1 MSDAPVL
8 GILGGGQLAQMM
20 ARAARPLGISCI
32 AIDPNPDACAAS
44 DAELWV
50 NAYDDTAALQRLADR
65 ADAVTFEFENVPAS
79 SLEILAEKVRIAPSA
94 EALRV
99 SSDRIVEKRFF
110 DSTGV
115 AIGPYREVSSAD
127 ELRAAVREL
136 GLPAVVKSC
145 SGGYD
150 GKGQRVLRTEADAQ
164 AAADWIET
172 TRCIYESFVSFDREL
187 SIVACRSGDGD
198 FVTYPLAE
206 NTHEQ
211 GMLVRSIAPADVTDE
226 TETQARRA
234 ARKIAE
240 RLGYVGV
247 FAIEFFD
254 VGGRLLANEMAP
266 RVHNTG
272 HWTIEGAGA
281 SQFENH
287 VRAVMGLG
295 LGPTRAIGHSE
306 MLNII
311 GKRPGAGVLEGIEG
325 AHLHDYAKA
334 ERRGRKIGHITVT
347 DPDAGRCREK
357 AEVIRGRL
365 RNELPVD

>member
-1 MSDAPVL
+1 MSDGPVL
-8 GILGGGQLAQMM
+8 GVLGGGQLAQMM
-20 ARAARPLGISCI
+20 ARAAKPLGISCI

-50 NAYDDTAALQRLADR
+50 SAYDNRETLLKLAER
-65 ADAVTFEFENVPAS
+65 ADVVTFEFENVPTS
-79 SLEILAEKVRIAPSA
+79 SLELLEGRVRIDPNA

-99 SSDRIVEKRFF
+99 SSDRIAEKRYFE
-110 DSTGV
+110 STGV
-115 AIGPYREVSSAD
+115 PIGPYREVSNAA
-127 ELRAAVREL
+127 ELDVAVREL

-150 GKGQRVLRTEADAQ
+150 GKGQRVLRTNVDATEARA
-164 AAADWIET
+164 WIGE
-172 TRCIYESFVSFDREL
+172 TRCIYESFVAFDREL
-187 SIVACRSGDGD
+187 SIIACRSREGE
-198 FVTYPLAE
+198 FVAFPLAE

-211 GMLVRSIAPADVTDE
+211 GMLVRSVAPANVTDE

-240 RLGYVGV
+240 RLDYVGV

-272 HWTIEGAGA
+272 HWTIEGART

-287 VRAVMGLG
+287 VRAVMGLP
-295 LGPTRAIGHSE
+295 LGSAEATGHSV

-311 GKRPGAGVLEGIEG
+311 GKRPAPDALAGVTG
-325 AHLHDYAKA
+325 AHIHDYAKA
-334 ERRGRKIGHITVT
+334 ERKGRKIGHITLT
-347 DPDAGRCREK
+347 GPDATICREQ
-357 AEVIRGRL
+357 AEIVNGRL
-365 RNELPVD
+365 GNLMPG

>member
-1 MSDAPVL
+1 MSNGPVL

-20 ARAARPLGISCI
+20 ARAARPLGVSCI
-32 AIDPNPDACAAS
+32 AVDPNPDACAAS
-44 DAELWV
+44 DTELWV
-50 NAYDDTAALQRLADR
+50 SAYDDHDTLLKLAER
-65 ADAVTFEFENVPAS
+65 ADVVTFEFENVPTS
-79 SLEILAEKVRIAPSA
+79 SLELLAGRVRIDPNA

-99 SSDRIVEKRFF
+99 SSDRIAEKRFF
-110 DSTGV
+110 ESTGV
-115 AIGPYREVSSAD
+115 PIGPFREVSSASD
-127 ELRAAVREL
+127 LDDAVRDL

-150 GKGQRVLRTEADAQ
+150 GKGQRVLRTESDTIEAR
-164 AAADWIET
+164 DWIGS
-172 TRCIYESFVSFDREL
+172 TRCIYESFVTFDREL
-187 SIVACRSGDGD
+187 SIIACRSNDGD

-211 GMLVRSIAPADVTDE
+211 GMLVRSIAPASVTDE
-226 TETQARRA
+226 TETQASRA

-272 HWTIEGAGA
+272 HWTIEGAET

-287 VRAVMGLG
+287 VRAVMGLP
-295 LGPTRAIGHSE
+295 LGATDSIGHSA

-311 GKRPGAGVLEGIEG
+311 GKRPGRDVLSGVTG
-325 AHLHDYAKA
+325 AHMHDYAKA

-347 DPDAGRCREK
+347 DPAPRRCHEQ
-357 AEVIRGRL
+357 AEVVRGRL
-365 RNELPVD
+365 RNEMPS